1 MGSLFEKI
9 DEENTHDTR
18 EGSDEIGGAI
28 AENYVMVSHQSCNV
42 VLFSFEILPWDIFF
56 DLLDN
61 VINGILIHASLL
73 LQKCWQ
79 LVRVLESR
87 HEALD

>member
-18 EGSDEIGGAI
+18 EGGEEIGGAI
-28 AENYVMVSHQSCNV
+28 AENDVMVIHAMSIFF
-42 VLFSFEILPWDIFF
+42 LEILPWDIFF

-61 VINGILIHASLL
+61 VIDGILIHASLL
-73 LQKCWQ
+73 LQKCCQ